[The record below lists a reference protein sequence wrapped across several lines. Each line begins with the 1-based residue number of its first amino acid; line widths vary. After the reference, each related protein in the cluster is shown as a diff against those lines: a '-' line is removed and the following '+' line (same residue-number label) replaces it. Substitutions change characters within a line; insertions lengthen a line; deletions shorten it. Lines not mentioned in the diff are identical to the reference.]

1 MSIKFDVEAIKLL
14 SLFENVTRVKA
25 RDSFSDNNYLIFV
38 VGIGEAGRA
47 VGKGGA
53 NIKRLAAM
61 LKKKIKIVEH
71 SEDMVTFI
79 GNMIY
84 PLKVDSAEVDMNQ
97 VVVLQ
102 SNDTKTK
109 GLIIGKNAQ
118 NLRKLEENVKRY
130 FPQLKE
136 IKVV

>member
-1 MSIKFDVEAIKLL
+1 MGIKFDVEAIQLL

-25 RDSFSDNNYLIFV
+25 RDSFSDNNYLIFI

-71 SEDMVTFI
+71 SDDLVTFI

-84 PLKVDSAEVDMNQ
+84 PLKVDSAGADENNIVTLKSD
-97 VVVLQ
+97 
-102 SNDTKTK
+102 DTKTK